1 MSATVQY
8 RPDRGTWLVV
18 EHRNGKRSTTSCK
31 TEAIANARA
40 KALNVRQAAGDAW
53 LETGHESTATAL
65 RGWLDTHREGLSH
78 GYEATARGLIEIHL
92 IPHFGALPLAAITEG
107 HLMAF
112 VGKIYG
118 SGKSGATA
126 LNALS
131 LLRRVCQ
138 LHVDA
143 GILAKNPA
151 IRIGVLVARVGRR
164 YEPVVKRADAWTR
177 AEAATLLVLAST
189 HEKALHGPLLCG
201 LHTGMRRGEILG
213 LEWSDVGASRIAVRR
228 AWVRGRLVVPKSG
241 KAREVPISGPL
252 RSALAE
258 LRPAARQRLAWEA
271 NADRVFIAPNGL
283 PWDEAKFGVAWRRL
297 MARAVAAEVRPLR
310 FHDTRHTFASWA
322 LDAGRSI
329 RWVQERLGHSSAELT
344 LRTYAHL
351 MPDDGD
357 EMGFLEAPGVRPA
370 KEG

>member
-1 MSATVQY
+1 MSATVQH

-18 EHRNGKRSTTSCK
+18 EHRAGKRTTTSCK
-31 TEAIANARA
+31 TREIAEARA
-40 KALNVRQAAGDAW
+40 KALNLKQAAGDAW
-53 LETGHESTATAL
+53 LDTGHESTATAL
-65 RGWLDTHREGLSH
+65 RGWLETHKEALSRS
-78 GYEATARGLIEIHL
+78 YEATARGLIEIHL
-92 IPHFGALPLAAITEG
+92 VPHFGSLPLAAITEG

-112 VGKIYG
+112 AGKVYG
-118 SGKSGATA
+118 DKKSGATA
-126 LNALS
+126 LNCLS

-143 GILAKNPA
+143 GILDRNPCA
-151 IRIGVLVARVGRR
+151 RVGALVARVGRR

-177 AEAATLLVLAST
+177 AEAGTLLGLALQ
-189 HEKALHGPLLCG
+189 HEKALHGPLICG

-213 LEWSDVGASRIAVRR
+213 LEWSDVGPARIAVRR

-252 RSALAE
+252 GALLGE
-258 LRPAARQRLAWEA
+258 LRALVRTNEA
-271 NADRVFIAPNGL
+271 FREIGPVFKAPNGL
-283 PWDEAKFGVAWRRL
+283 RWDEAKFGVAWRRL
-297 MARAVAAEVRPLR
+297 MKHAVAAEVRPLR

-322 LDAGRSI
+322 LASGRSI
-329 RWVQERLGHSSAELT
+329 KWAQSMLGHSSAELT

-351 MPDDGD
+351 MPDGGD
-357 EMGFLEAPGVRPA
+357 EMGFLEEAPGVNPA